1 MLIERFSLS
10 VSKTKSHFVLLE
22 TSLNASFSM
31 LAQSTLDSLSN
42 PISADQPS
50 GPDLAYDPDFIELEA
65 LGTPKAEQQFG
76 DSIIPGEE
84 PNWGLVEEK
93 AQSVL
98 LRSKDFRAATFL
110 TRAMTQKDGLK
121 GFVQGMSV
129 LSNLAN
135 NFWDTLHPQ
144 LDADD
149 DNDPTMRTNA
159 LAPLWDYEMVLK
171 DLSQAKVGGSGAA
184 LLRVKDIEAHYSKS
198 MTSNDAPAFSI
209 DQIQATLSEL
219 MTSDVSAFEAAEQSL
234 SVVKQFQAD
243 VNDKVSSQAGID
255 LAPLQ
260 TVAYALHQAV
270 QAVKGIT
277 ALDDGEGTGESL
289 AAATGTS
296 SGAGGPLKTRDDA
309 VRLLSQV
316 ITFLEKSEPGN
327 PAPLLIKRAQRLIG
341 MNFIDIINDLAPDAL
356 NTVQNIAGRSD
367 DS

>member
-1 MLIERFSLS
+1 
-10 VSKTKSHFVLLE
+10 
-22 TSLNASFSM
+22 M

-42 PISADQPS
+42 PISADEPS

-65 LGTPKAEQQFG
+65 LVTPKAEQQFG

-93 AQSVL
+93 AQALL

-110 TRAMTQKDGLK
+110 TRAMTQKDGIK
-121 GFVQGMSV
+121 GFVQGFSV
-129 LSNLAN
+129 LSNFAN

-144 LDADD
+144 LDTDD

-159 LAPLWDYEMVLK
+159 LAPLWDYEMLLK
-171 DLSQAKVGGSGAA
+171 DLSQAKIGGSGAA
-184 LLRVKDIEAHYSKS
+184 LLRVKDVESHYSKAGA
-198 MTSNDAPAFSI
+198 SNDAATFSI
-209 DQIQATLSEL
+209 DQVQATLTEL
-219 MTSDVSAFEAAEQSL
+219 MASDLAAFEATEQSL
-234 SVVKQFQAD
+234 SVVKKFQAD
-243 VNDKVSSQAGID
+243 INDKVSSQSGID

-260 TVAYALHQAV
+260 TIVYALYQAV
-270 QAVKGIT
+270 QAVKGVAT
-277 ALDDGEGTGESL
+277 SDDGEATGESL
-289 AAATGTS
+289 AAGSTGS
-296 SGAGGPLKTRDDA
+296 GGAGGPLKTRDDA

-356 NTVQNIAGRSD
+356 NTVQHIAGRSD
-367 DS
+367 GS